1 MVWETIYYESKTIIY
16 VSAPKPYSLGE
27 GNAGI
32 GEPHRT
38 PGSHTGKPVRTK
50 GDAGPREA
58 TKGSHGAHQGR
69 PRAAGK
75 SQMEA
80 TKGRSAPR
88 TAPGHREAT
97 KGSYKGKPRGT
108 KDAPGRREATKGS
121 HTRKPRD
128 TKDAPGHR
136 GTTKRSHG
144 APRTPRATGKPQ
156 REATGQ
162 GNPQKDAKTGS
173 HGASRT
179 PRATGKP
186 QKEATGHQPKVDL
199 ATTTNLRT
207 RLRLQ

>member
-1 MVWETIYYESKTIIY
+1 M
-16 VSAPKPYSLGE
+16 
-27 GNAGI
+27 GNPGI

-108 KDAPGRREATKGS
+108 KDAPGRRETTKGS

-144 APRTPRATGKPQ
+144 APRTPRATGKQ
-156 REATGQ
+156 E
-162 GNPQKDAKTGS
+162 KGS
-173 HGASRT
+173 HGAGESTKGRQNRK
-179 PRATGKP
+179 PRGIKDAPGHRKATKGSHGAP
-186 QKEATGHQPKVDL
+186 TQSGSGHHHQPSNKAKTSIGKACL
-199 ATTTNLRT
+199 GKTKRI
-207 RLRLQ
+207 